1 MKGSLMEKAH
11 TVRFP
16 VVSGLFYPD
25 RKEEL
30 ERSIEGYLA
39 RVSSES
45 LFNAIAEQT
54 GMKDVPPVAAI
65 SPHAGYIFSGS
76 VQAYSYFLVRS
87 FSFDTA
93 IVIGPSHQT
102 QFEGISVNL
111 DTAYETPL
119 GRIKVN
125 LEFAEKLI
133 SRSDSITHHEDAH
146 LSEHS
151 IEVQLPFLQRC
162 VPGARIVSVLLGVQ
176 SFDNACCLS
185 DALAAVMEEMP
196 GRYITVVSTDLSHY
210 HSHVDAAVMD
220 GVLIDDLQSMDAQL
234 LGRHIA
240 EGRSEACGFGGIL
253 TGIFLSR
260 IKGSGKCA
268 ILQYRDS
275 GEVSGDRRKVV
286 GYLSAVLY

>member
-1 MKGSLMEKAH
+1 MDKAH

-16 VVSGLFYPD
+16 VVNGLFYPD
-25 RKEEL
+25 RREEL
-30 ERSIEGYLA
+30 EHSIDGYLA

-45 LFNAIAEQT
+45 LFGAIAEQT
-54 GMKDVPPVAAI
+54 GMKDVTPVVVI

-76 VQAYSYFLVRS
+76 VQAYSYSVIRS

-102 QFEGISVNL
+102 PFDGISVNL

-119 GRIKVN
+119 GKLEVN

-133 SRSDSITHHEDAH
+133 ARSECITHHEDAH

-162 VPGARIVSVLLGVQ
+162 APGIKIVPVLFGVQ
-176 SFDNACCLS
+176 SLDNSRILS
-185 DALAAVMEEMP
+185 DALAAVTEEMP
-196 GRYITVVSTDLSHY
+196 GSYITIVSTDLSHY
-210 HSHVDAAVMD
+210 HSHVDATALD
-220 GVLIDDLQSMDAQL
+220 GVLIDDLQSMDAEEL
-234 LGRHIA
+234 SRHIT
-240 EGRSEACGFGGIL
+240 EGKTEACGFGGIL

-260 IKGSGKCA
+260 TKAEGKCA

-275 GEVSGDRRKVV
+275 GEVSGDRRNVV
-286 GYLSAVLY
+286 GYLSAALY